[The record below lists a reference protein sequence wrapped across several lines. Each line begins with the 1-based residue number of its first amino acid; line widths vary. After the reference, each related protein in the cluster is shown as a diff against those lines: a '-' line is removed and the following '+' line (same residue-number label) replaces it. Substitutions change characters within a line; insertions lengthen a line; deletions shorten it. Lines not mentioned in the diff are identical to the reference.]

1 MKYKYVI
8 GSGWWCAEKEAD
20 TRQELLGDDSIRG
33 KEFHQLWY
41 QSVCKYSSPTK
52 ILIVDSASPIKPD
65 INPHDPRIELL
76 SLDVN
81 AGHSTNHSGKFC
93 GYVRAIQAG
102 MMYAL
107 QCEVDYYVY
116 VEQDALL
123 FGDDVIDKCIEK
135 MATPYMFGSSGD
147 TPQPIQQSLFIIHK
161 DGILPF
167 LKRLNGLSYTDNE
180 ICPEKKFHL
189 VCSKG
194 PVSFLGW
201 LSFNLHKNKLAKW
214 FYWQAF
220 KYLRNYDYLPMGYGR
235 TRPINFDDEQFYFQH
250 GELSDLEKYL
260 RKTGFKGLP
269 D

>member
-1 MKYKYVI
+1 MKCKYVI

-65 INPHDPRIELL
+65 INADDPRLELL

-81 AGHSTNHSGKFC
+81 AGHSTHHLGKFC
-93 GYVRAIQAG
+93 GCVRAMQLG

-123 FGDDVIDKCIEK
+123 FGEGVIEKCIEK
-135 MATPYMFGSSGD
+135 MTTPYMFGSGEG
-147 TPQPIQQSLFIIHK
+147 TPLSTQQSLFVIRK

-180 ICPEKKFHL
+180 ICPEEKFHL

-201 LSFNLHKNKLAKW
+201 LSFNRHKNKLAKW

-220 KYLRNYDYLPMGYGR
+220 KYLRNYDYLPVGYGR
-235 TRPINFDDEQFYFQH
+235 ARPINFDDEQFYFQH
-250 GELSDLEKYL
+250 GELSDLDEYL
-260 RKTGFKGLP
+260 RKTGFKGLL